1 MRCLI
6 TGGAGFIGSHTADAL
21 LAAGHDV
28 RVLDALRPPVH
39 MRPERPPWLH
49 DDVELIHGDV
59 RDRETLSR
67 ALDGVEAIFHL
78 AAYQDYLPDFSTFF
92 DVNATGTA
100 LLFELL
106 VERRQTIRRLVV
118 ASSQA
123 VAGEGC
129 HEDAEG
135 QIFVPGSRDRSQLD
149 AGRWEIVDVQ
159 GRPARPLPTPE
170 TVSRPQNPYGLSKW
184 TQERLVLDLAPRYGI
199 PAVAMRYSIV
209 QGPRQSFTNAYSGA
223 CRIFCLASHF
233 DRPITIYEDG
243 RQRRDFVDIE
253 DVVRANLL
261 VLDDERAIG
270 QVFNVGGERSYT
282 VLEFADIV
290 QRAFD
295 RERSLAAS
303 GRFRYGDT
311 RHAISDGSALRELG
325 WRPTRTPVDSV
336 AAYRDWLRSV
346 DPSPAVLDDA
356 AAEMERLGVV
366 LAGR

>member
-21 LAAGHDV
+21 MAAGHEV

-39 MRPERPPWLH
+39 MRPVRPPWLH
-49 DDVELIHGDV
+49 DDAELIHGDV
-59 RDRETLSR
+59 RDRAVLNR
-67 ALDGVEAIFHL
+67 ALEGVDAIFHL

-92 DVNATGTA
+92 DVNASGTA

-106 VERRQTIRRLVV
+106 VERRQELRRLVV

-123 VAGEGC
+123 VAGEGSYR
-129 HEDAEG
+129 DGDG
-135 QIFVPGSRDRSQLD
+135 QDFVPSSRSRDHL
-149 AGRWEIVDVQ
+149 AEGRWEISDAM
-159 GRPARPLPTPE
+159 GRPATALPTPE
-170 TVSRPQNPYGLSKW
+170 IVSRPQNPYGLSKW

-243 RQRRDFVDIE
+243 LQRRDFVDIE
-253 DVVRANLL
+253 DVVQANLL
-261 VLDDERAIG
+261 VLEDERAIG
-270 QVFNVGGERSYT
+270 GVFNVGGERAYT
-282 VLEFADIV
+282 VLEFADLV

-295 RERSLAAS
+295 RQGTLEPS
-303 GRFRYGDT
+303 GRFRFGDT
-311 RHAISDGSALRELG
+311 RHAVSDCTALHQLG
-325 WRPTRTPVDSV
+325 WRPTRTPADSV

-366 LAGR
+366 RGG